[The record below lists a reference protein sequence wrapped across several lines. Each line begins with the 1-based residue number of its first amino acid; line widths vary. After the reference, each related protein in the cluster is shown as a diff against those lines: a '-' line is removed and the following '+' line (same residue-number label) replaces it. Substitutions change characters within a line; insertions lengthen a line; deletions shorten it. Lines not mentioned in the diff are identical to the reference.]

1 MSIERTGIRAGMRSV
16 RRGFTIIEV
25 LVIIV
30 IIGVIAAVVAP
41 RLIGRI
47 GAAKH
52 SMAMS
57 NAATLATSMKTYQ
70 IDCGLPESGSTLSV
84 LVERPSN
91 IAEGTWKGPYVD
103 NADMLKDPW
112 GNIFV
117 LVIPGQKN
125 ADFDVVSYGADGQ
138 PGGTGDNEDV
148 IKP

>member
-1 MSIERTGIRAGMRSV
+1 MKLERNPGACRTRAA
-16 RRGFTIIEV
+16 FTIIEV

-47 GAAKH
+47 GAAKTA
-52 SMAMS
+52 MAEA
-57 NAATLATSMKTYQ
+57 NASTLATAMKTFQ
-70 IDCGLPESGSTLSV
+70 LDCGLPESGATLGV
-84 LVERPSN
+84 LWERPSN
-91 IAEGTWKGPYVD
+91 VAEGSWKGPYVD

-112 GNIFV
+112 ANPFV

-125 ADFDVVSYGADGQ
+125 VDFDIVSYGADGQ

-148 IKP
+148 RKP

>member
-1 MSIERTGIRAGMRSV
+1 MSIERKGPSPRYAARA
-16 RRGFTIIEV
+16 FTIIEV

-41 RLIGRI
+41 RLISRI
-47 GAAKH
+47 GAAKQ
-52 SMAMS
+52 SMAIS

-70 IDCGLPESGSTLSV
+70 IDCGLPESGATLSV

-91 IAEGTWKGPYVD
+91 VAEGAWKGPYVD

-112 GNIFV
+112 GNVFE
-117 LVIPGQKN
+117 LRIPGQKN
-125 ADFDVVSYGADGQ
+125 ADFDIISWGADGQ